1 MQTQP
6 PEDWLSRAE
15 MRRAEATRLLAA
27 GRPRDALKLLNSAI
41 QLAPGHPPLFATRA
55 EVFEQLG
62 MMRQAEGDRRQ
73 AQELSARFGEAASAT
88 EEEFEAEALPEE
100 ATEEEEAAPIEEEAA
115 PAGEDTEAELLPE
128 EAPAEIEAAPVE
140 AEATPIEEEAAAP
153 IEPEQPIEEGAAAE
167 PAPAPAAPFRPPAPP
182 AKTTPFRRGPAMARP
197 ARSPAAVIGGLLA
210 SLVVIAIAGSAV
222 VLAVLSLFDQED
234 VVPGISDDDNTSAA
248 VSPTPAASPGAP
260 IANVEGSPFGLSE
273 IQTGWTSRGLNA
285 EAGDDVTGFSG
296 FAVEPA
302 PLTLSRGG
310 DSVDV
315 AVMVYRDAASM
326 RQDWNLPAGSRPSPA
341 AGRSL
346 PSHSSIWWNQNSV
359 VVVLSGDAA
368 LAGDAFD
375 AYIDLAP

>member
-73 AQELSARFGEAASAT
+73 AEELSARFGETAFAAD
-88 EEEFEAEALPEE
+88 EEPEAEPLPEE

-128 EAPAEIEAAPVE
+128 EAPAEVEAAPVE
-140 AEATPIEEEAAAP
+140 AEATPIEEGAAAP

-197 ARSPAAVIGGLLA
+197 ARRPAAVIGGLLA

-234 VVPGISDDDNTSAA
+234 VVPGISDDGNTSAA

-273 IQTGWTSRGLNA
+273 IQRGWTSRGLTA
-285 EAGDDVTGFSG
+285 EAGDDVAGFSG

-315 AVMVYRDAASM
+315 AVMVYRDAAST
-326 RQDWNLPAGSRPSPA
+326 RQDWNLPAGGRPSPA

-346 PSHSSIWWNQNSV
+346 PSHSSIWWNQNTV
-359 VVVLSGDAA
+359 VVVLSGDEG